1 VALVAGLVVAAG
13 RSASAQI
20 RQTTLSGDDDARFG
34 KSLANVG
41 DVDGDGI
48 DDLLVAEPNYS
59 SASFADL
66 GRVSLYSGATMAWIR
81 DHDGTSVDG
90 QFGTSIAGAGDVDAD
105 GFADYVVGAPYFD
118 GSGLTDNG
126 AVVVYSG
133 KTGAMIWNYYGPASG
148 YQIGAAVCG
157 PGDLDGDGKADVLA
171 SSVMHDVVWQ
181 FDAHG
186 SIVNGI
192 GSLGS
197 SYFGFALAKTGDLDG
212 DGVNDWLVGA
222 PLESSTLGSITYYD
236 TGAVYA
242 MSGATCLEI
251 YRYGGYGQF
260 DFFGESIASLGDLDG
275 DGVPDVVA
283 GSGDSSSTASQNGM
297 VVVFSGKTGTTLTN
311 WWGTNSNDLTGAAVA
326 GLPDMNHDGVP
337 DFAVGSPGVVNFF
350 VQRGAAEVRS
360 GKDFQVLFSWTGGGS
375 FNWGNHSLGA
385 SLAGGDW
392 NGDGIGDLVVGDP
405 LDVVQYSDR
414 STHQVGAADE
424 YLGCPA
430 FWENYGSGWPGK
442 NGVPALTSLND
453 PSPGLPLTIQV
464 DNSLGSLTLGVLFVG
479 FAQESV
485 LTGKGGTLLVNPALT
500 IPLAIAATNVQLN
513 TTLPNDPALDF
524 FDLYLQ
530 AIEADAFA
538 SKGLSFT
545 AGLRLRCGFDLP

>member
-1 VALVAGLVVAAG
+1 
-13 RSASAQI
+13 
-20 RQTTLSGDDDARFG
+20 
-34 KSLANVG
+34 
-41 DVDGDGI
+41 
-48 DDLLVAEPNYS
+48 
-59 SASFADL
+59 
-66 GRVSLYSGATMAWIR
+66 VSLYSGATMAWIR
-81 DHDGTSVDG
+81 DHDGTTSFDE
-90 QFGTSIAGAGDVDAD
+90 FGTSVAGAGDVDAD

-118 GSGLTDNG
+118 SNGLTDNG

-133 KTGAMIWNYYGPASG
+133 KTGAMIWNYYGGASG
-148 YQIGAAVCG
+148 SQIGSAVCG
-157 PGDLDGDGKADVLA
+157 PGDLDGDGKADVVA
-171 SSVMHDVVWQ
+171 SSDAHDSVWQ

-192 GSLGS
+192 GGFGGTH
-197 SYFGFALAKTGDLDG
+197 FGFALAKTGDLDG
-212 DGVNDWLVGA
+212 DGVADWLVGA
-222 PLESSTLGSITYYD
+222 PLESGTVGSITYYD

-251 YRYGGYGQF
+251 YRYGGYFQF
-260 DFFGESIASLGDLDG
+260 DFFGESIASVGDLDG

-283 GSGDSSSTASQNGM
+283 GSGDSSSAGAQNGM
-297 VVVFSGKTGTTLTN
+297 VVVFSGKTGTTLMN
-311 WWGTNSNDLTGAAVA
+311 WWGANNNDHAGAALA
-326 GLPDMNHDGVP
+326 GLPDVNHDGVP

-350 VQRGAAEVRS
+350 VQRGAAEIRS
-360 GKDFQVLFSWTGGGS
+360 GKDFKVLFSWTGGGS
-375 FNWGNHSLGA
+375 FNWGNHALGA

-392 NGDGIGDLVVGDP
+392 NGDGIGDVVVGDP

-414 STHQVGAADE
+414 STHQVGAADV

-430 FWENYGSGWPGK
+430 WWENYGSGWPGK
-442 NGVPALTSLND
+442 NGVPALTSLDD
-453 PSPGLPLTIQV
+453 PSPGQPLTIQV

-500 IPLAIAATNVQLN
+500 IPLAIPVTNLQLN

-524 FDLYLQ
+524 FDMYLQ

-545 AGLRLRCGFDLP
+545 PGLRLRCGFDLP